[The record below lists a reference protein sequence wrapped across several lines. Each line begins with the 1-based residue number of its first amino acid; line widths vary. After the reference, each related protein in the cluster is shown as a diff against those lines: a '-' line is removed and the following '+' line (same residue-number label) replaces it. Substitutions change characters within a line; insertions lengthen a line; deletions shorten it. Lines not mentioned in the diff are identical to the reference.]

1 MHICVSL
8 MTQGSHG
15 TPIQYPPGVQSC
27 QMVISVL
34 KGMNALLYTLLHSSM
49 AFIFKSDGLAWHIWV
64 FVCVL
69 NDPGGKGT
77 LRHKPWV
84 PNLAQSFSIV
94 IVISATKANEWI
106 IRFHFYSS

>member
-1 MHICVSL
+1 

-15 TPIQYPPGVQSC
+15 TPIQYPRGVQSC
-27 QMVISVL
+27 QIEVVISVS
-34 KGMNALLYTLLHSSM
+34 KGMNALLNALLHSSL